1 MNFTLFCETSYIGA
15 SLQNHEDLSM
25 IKQILIKDY
34 VLIDELLVNFD
45 EGLNVITGETGA
57 GKSIIINAIDLV
69 FAPRVSKDVIKS
81 GCEKASI
88 ELTLSYTKGDL
99 NEIFDQNGIDSF
111 GDEIVISKEITQN
124 SVRTRVNGTL
134 VNQDFVKVLKDKFLD
149 IHSQNQTYVFL
160 QPKYHINLLDS
171 YAKGSYGELLNEYK
185 SLYSEYQGLC
195 SDLENAKSLS
205 NATENQIEFL
215 KFQINELEEAQ
226 INDENEYDTLKNEL
240 NILDNVEKLKELT
253 GTSYWALTGDDSSIF
268 GALGNIKANIS
279 KAAQMDSN
287 LLDIEN
293 NLINASEMLQE
304 VSSELRNYSQNLDN
318 DTESLNTIQERIFL
332 LDKMKRKYGSTL
344 SEVMQTLINLKNE
357 YEQIEYSTLNIEEL
371 EQKISS
377 LLIDL
382 NKKAD
387 EISQKRYYYADSLSS
402 MLIERLERLEL
413 PRVQFR
419 VDITPCDLNQNGKDR
434 VEFLISTNVSED
446 LKPLAKVASGG
457 EISRVMLA
465 LKTVF
470 AENDDIDTVIFDEI
484 DTGISGKTSQSV
496 ADEISELAN
505 YHQII
510 LITHQAIIASKA
522 KKHFYVTKM
531 QEYDNTIVNVYILE
545 GENRVKALA
554 ELAAGEIN
562 DQSLDLARTLVGA
575 I

>member
-1 MNFTLFCETSYIGA
+1 
-15 SLQNHEDLSM
+15 M

-34 VLIDELLVNFD
+34 VLINELLVNFD
-45 EGLNVITGETGA
+45 DGLNVITGETGA

-69 FAPRVSKDVIKS
+69 FAPRVSKEVIKS

-88 ELTLSYTKGDL
+88 ELTLSYTKSDL

-171 YAKGSYGELLNEYK
+171 YAKGAYGELLTEYK

-195 SDLENAKSLS
+195 SDLEQAKSLS

-268 GALGNIKANIS
+268 GALGTIKANIS

-287 LLDIEN
+287 LLEIEN
-293 NLINASEMLQE
+293 NLINASEMLQD

-344 SEVMQTLINLKNE
+344 ADVMQTLVNLKNE

-371 EQKISS
+371 EQKISTI
-377 LLIDL
+377 LVDL
-382 NKKAD
+382 NIKAD

-402 MLIERLERLEL
+402 MLVERLERLEL
-413 PRVQFR
+413 PRVQFK
-419 VDITPCDLNQNGKDR
+419 VDITPCDLNQNGKDK

-446 LKPLAKVASGG
+446 LKSLAKVASGG

-522 KKHFYVTKM
+522 TKHFYVTKT
-531 QEYDNTIVNVYILE
+531 QEYDNTLVNVYILE

-562 DQSLDLARTLVGA
+562 DQSLDLARNLVGA
-575 I
+575 L